1 MAAGMEK
8 LQRRWNKA
16 DNIHV
21 DKCLWKICPQAQ
33 WSFYIHQLISFAL
46 FSYILLFK
54 KNFAWFSEYK
64 KKIGFTG
71 TLLIEPKPKEPSK
84 HQYDYGI

>member
-1 MAAGMEK
+1 MFM
-8 LQRRWNKA
+8 
-16 DNIHV
+16 
-21 DKCLWKICPQAQ
+21 KICPQTQ